1 MYGYGLDPRITETRE
16 FAELPDVEKA
26 LVVSVIRLDSA
37 VASMRANAQIEYQSN
52 QVDDAFRG
60 GLIIGVALGAALL
73 ALALIVSRSREV
85 EE

>member
-26 LVVSVIRLDSA
+26 LVVSVIRLDTA
-37 VASMRANAQIEYQSN
+37 VASMRANAQFEYQSN
-52 QVDDAFRG
+52 QVDGAFRS
-60 GLIIGVALGAALL
+60 GLMVGLALGAALL
-73 ALALIVSRSREV
+73 ALVIIVNRPREV